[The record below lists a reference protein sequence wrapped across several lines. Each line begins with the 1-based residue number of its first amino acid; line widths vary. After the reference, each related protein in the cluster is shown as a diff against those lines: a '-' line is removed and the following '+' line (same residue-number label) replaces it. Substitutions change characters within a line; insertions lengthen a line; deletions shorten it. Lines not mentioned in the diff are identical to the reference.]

1 MEFNEEMQLRGGKTP
16 WNPPENPP
24 ADPLPATA
32 DIAIVGAGVMG
43 AMLAERLSAD
53 GHGVVLV
60 DSRPPCHGATLAS
73 TALVMWAA
81 DVPLSHLAR
90 EVGFD
95 EAAGRWRAVRDSVE
109 DLDARIDRLGI
120 DCGWID
126 RPEVYVAG
134 GLLDE
139 AGLKQEEAARQRAG
153 LPSGFLAAGAVHER
167 FAIAPRAALL
177 SGGSREV
184 DPARLTAGL
193 LAAARA
199 NGARICHPVRVQ
211 RLSPLAD
218 GVSLLSDAGE
228 LRARHVIL
236 AAGYEAPRWFLPPAF
251 TLTSSFAIAT
261 APGVAPLWRENAL
274 IWEAAT
280 PYLYG
285 RATADGRLVFGGE
298 DEDFADPEKRDA
310 LIAAKQG
317 RIEALAGALVEAEI
331 SADCAWAAT
340 FGSSPDGLPAIGAAA
355 NFPNVWLAAGFGGN
369 GISFASLGAR
379 LLAAELAGRPLEV
392 APSFSPLRFRR

>member
-1 MEFNEEMQLRGGKTP
+1 MDFNEEMRLRGGKTP
-16 WNPPENPP
+16 WNPPENLP
-24 ADPLPATA
+24 ADALPQRAE
-32 DIAIVGAGVMG
+32 IAIVGAGVMG

-53 GHGVVLV
+53 GHQVVLL
-60 DSRPPCHGATLAS
+60 DSRAPCHGATMAS

-81 DVPLSHLAR
+81 DVPLSHLA
-90 EVGFD
+90 ESVGFD
-95 EAAGRWRAVRDSVE
+95 EAAARWRAVRDAVE
-109 DLDARIDRLGI
+109 ALDARIGRLGI

-134 GLLDE
+134 GLLDAE
-139 AGLKQEEAARQRAG
+139 GLQREEEARTRAG
-153 LPSGFLAAGAVHER
+153 LPSAFLAADAVRER
-167 FAIAPRAALL
+167 FGIAPRAALL
-177 SGGSREV
+177 SKGSREV

-199 NGARICHPVRVQ
+199 HGTRICHPVRVE

-218 GVSLLSDAGE
+218 GAMLHCDIGALQ
-228 LRARHVIL
+228 ARHVIL

-251 TLTSSFAIAT
+251 ALTSSFAIAT
-261 APGVAPLWRENAL
+261 APGIAPLWRENAL
-274 IWEAAT
+274 IWEAAS

-317 RIEALAGALVEAEI
+317 RIEALVGALVEAEI
-331 SADCAWAAT
+331 HADCAWAAT

-369 GISFASLGAR
+369 GISFASLGAGI
-379 LLAAELAGRPLEV
+379 LAAEIAGAPLDI
-392 APSFSPLRFRR
+392 APSFSPLRFGA